1 MKRTQRVKD
10 IPEST
15 SSTHEETPSP
25 EAPSV
30 RGRPGR
36 RSVEERRHAVLELIS
51 GKASIDQLAQRL
63 GVLPSTIE
71 GWRDEALEAITEAL
85 RRGTSKSPRELE
97 LERENA
103 SLREALVE
111 STMRVTLLQRAAGIH
126 GARPTRPAR
135 SRR

>member
-1 MKRTQRVKD
+1 MKRTHRAKD
-10 IPEST
+10 TSEST
-15 SSTHEETPSP
+15 PSTP
-25 EAPSV
+25 EAPPPSEAPAV

-51 GKASIDQLAQRL
+51 GKAGIDQLAQQF

-71 GWRDEALEAITEAL
+71 AWRDEALDGITEAL
-85 RRGTSKSPRELE
+85 RRGTAKSPREAE
-97 LERENA
+97 LERENVD
-103 SLREALVE
+103 LREALVE
-111 STMRVTLLQRAAGIH
+111 STMKVTLLQRAAGIH